1 LTKPRNFWSQI
12 AQTDSGGVANQKD
25 QVQATLENESVLKL
39 LKGLDFQCLLEVGCA
54 NGGFLRQLRKLYP
67 TVELHGLD
75 FTPEFIERAKFIG
88 GEITYKVGN
97 VLHLPYEDCSFDAV
111 LSKRCLINLE
121 NGEEQQ
127 EAIFE
132 IRRVLKPKGT
142 LTLLESTEQGYTA
155 LNKARRKVGLP
166 EIKVACHNHPLGD
179 FSILGFRG
187 REHECLGAYYY
198 LTRIYYPL
206 MIAPKESEY
215 NTRFHEEAA
224 QVQRRLGDIQ
234 MPNVSPLILWSLQKT

>member
-1 LTKPRNFWSQI
+1 MTKPRSFWTQI
-12 AQTDSGGVANQKD
+12 AQTDSGGIANQKD
-25 QVQATLENESVLKL
+25 QVQASLENEAVLKV
-39 LKGLDFQCLLEVGCA
+39 LKSLEFKSLLEVGCA
-54 NGGFLRQLRKLYP
+54 NGGFLRQLRKAYP

-88 GEITYKVGN
+88 GDINYKVGN
-97 VLHLPYEDCSFDAV
+97 VLRMPYEDCSFDVV

-121 NGEEQQ
+121 SGMEQQ

-132 IRRVLKPKGT
+132 IRRVLKHHGT
-142 LTLLESTEQGYTA
+142 LILLESTESGYVA

-166 EIKVACHNHPLGD
+166 EIKVASHNRPLGD

-206 MIAPKESEY
+206 MTAPKEAEY
-215 NTRFHEEAA
+215 NTKFHEIAA
-224 QVQRRLGDIQ
+224 HIQRGLGDIQ
-234 MPNVSPLILWSLQKT
+234 VPNVSPLILWSLRKE